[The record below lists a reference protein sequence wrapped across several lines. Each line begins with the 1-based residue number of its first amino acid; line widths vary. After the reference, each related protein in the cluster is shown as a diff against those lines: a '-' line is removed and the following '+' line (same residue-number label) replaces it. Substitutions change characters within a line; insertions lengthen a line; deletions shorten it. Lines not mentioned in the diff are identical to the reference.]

1 MVSNALSQCLSE
13 SQQHADIFIEIKM
26 NAATLTSATF
36 SQVASRAGV
45 LFSNALLATQST
57 VLDCEQYQKQLNRTA
72 VIAVPQMIHQTF
84 DIAES
89 LILQ

>member
-13 SQQHADIFIEIKM
+13 SQQHADVFIEIKM

-45 LFSNALLATQST
+45 LMVS
-57 VLDCEQYQKQLNRTA
+57 
-72 VIAVPQMIHQTF
+72 
-84 DIAES
+84 
-89 LILQ
+89 

>member
-13 SQQHADIFIEIKM
+13 SQQHADVFIEIKM

-57 VLDCEQYQKQLNRTA
+57 VLDWEQYQK
-72 VIAVPQMIHQTF
+72 
-84 DIAES
+84 
-89 LILQ
+89 